1 MKKKKGPGR
10 PKTPLR
16 AQSLWNQRVYR
27 ARKLERSL
35 QDRLARGGA
44 DGASLL
50 DGSQGPGSLKI
61 IFFSFFASGTS
72 RTTSSF
78 QRATL
83 RVEWR
88 REEAVVDGEARGGVL
103 VF

>member
-27 ARKLERSL
+27 ARKLERRL
-35 QDRLARGGA
+35 EDRLA
-44 DGASLL
+44 LNFC
-50 DGSQGPGSLKI
+50 
-61 IFFSFFASGTS
+61 FFSFFASGTS

-78 QRATL
+78 QRATF
-83 RVEWR
+83 RVERR
-88 REEAVVDGEARGGVL
+88 REEAVVDVEARGGVL